1 MFVYYLYITKYFVY
15 IVITR
20 LYEIFP
26 QEQIDVGVFL
36 KNQNDTAPK
45 SQRFNYYLLYIPK
58 LISASLLR
66 ILELRNELNINDIT
80 LYKTLNG
87 GFEVSD
93 EKYAQISNIM
103 LEINEN
109 NWESLKQI
117 KDIIIISELL
127 FIWMDECVKCCIS
140 PKSINEI
147 FKEEGGEEFSNNI
160 TEYLLDHSNQTQEE
174 IQLLN
179 SYIKKHM
186 KKYEYEIVKYYALF
200 LKEIF
205 PISNN
210 INNQIQQNV
219 IVEYEHMTEKFA
231 IFLLGYNIDT
241 LFEREYQICSKSS
254 FENSNINIFDTVQNL
269 IILLEFFQ
277 GTTRTTLTEE
287 NKYNILNEEVTT
299 QLNKQKMMGSH
310 WSAEHSPRFS
320 GEGMFGKKND
330 MSLNYGGVKM
340 THFNS
345 KEKKLYDIYTM
356 LREHFKIKE
365 EGVSQKDSDTEL
377 RNKIDNLAKVIKHTS
392 GVDHTVTEE
401 DRESSDNKNE
411 VIHHSQP
418 NKFDTDNNIYHS
430 EQEIIE
436 QRKHFPSEDVNK
448 IKKYSFK
455 MQTHE
460 DNVKNK
466 CSSVDWFKKKRQSK
480 GVYILDKKRATN
492 VLKYQFS
499 LRRNNGVRIKSRLD
513 SKKDFKDI
521 MKKPGMFEHIKTQTK
536 NNDSML
542 RESNEHNNQRNL
554 LKINYNT
561 NNNPFVRAI
570 TPVVPH
576 SYSQI

>member
-1 MFVYYLYITKYFVY
+1 
-15 IVITR
+15 
-20 LYEIFP
+20 
-26 QEQIDVGVFL
+26 
-36 KNQNDTAPK
+36 
-45 SQRFNYYLLYIPK
+45 
-58 LISASLLR
+58 
-66 ILELRNELNINDIT
+66 
-80 LYKTLNG
+80 
-87 GFEVSD
+87 
-93 EKYAQISNIM
+93 
-103 LEINEN
+103 
-109 NWESLKQI
+109 
-117 KDIIIISELL
+117 
-127 FIWMDECVKCCIS
+127 
-140 PKSINEI
+140 
-147 FKEEGGEEFSNNI
+147 
-160 TEYLLDHSNQTQEE
+160 
-174 IQLLN
+174 
-179 SYIKKHM
+179 
-186 KKYEYEIVKYYALF
+186 
-200 LKEIF
+200 
-205 PISNN
+205 
-210 INNQIQQNV
+210 
-219 IVEYEHMTEKFA
+219 
-231 IFLLGYNIDT
+231 
-241 LFEREYQICSKSS
+241 
-254 FENSNINIFDTVQNL
+254 
-269 IILLEFFQ
+269 
-277 GTTRTTLTEE
+277 
-287 NKYNILNEEVTT
+287 
-299 QLNKQKMMGSH
+299 MMGSH

-513 SKKDFKDI
+513 SRKDFKDI
-521 MKKPGMFEHIKTQTK
+521 MKKPGMFEHIKSQTK

-561 NNNPFVRAI
+561 NNNPFVRAA